1 MAKQT
6 FEDKIKE
13 LQKIISVLEDENSS
27 LEECIELYE
36 KGTKLALECNKIL
49 DVAESKIV
57 KMADDGEDGFVETE
71 FISEEG

>member
-13 LQKIISVLEDENSS
+13 LQKIVTILEDENSS
-27 LEECIELYE
+27 LEQCIELYD
-36 KGTKLALECNKIL
+36 KGTKLASECNKIL
-49 DVAESKIV
+49 DEAQNRIV
-57 KMADDGEDGFVETE
+57 RMSDDGNGGFSEEE